1 MKPPLANL
9 VNSIIL
15 LTVGSWGYAASG
27 YQYITALIAPVF
39 GLLFLGLHHG
49 LVRERRYAV
58 YPIIGLTLLLLIALV
73 RPLTRELGQQ
83 DYAGVA
89 RVALMMFSCMVASV
103 RYFQHFVYD
112 EAGNIKL

>member
-1 MKPPLANL
+1 MKPPVANL
-9 VNSIIL
+9 VNSAIL
-15 LTVGSWGYAASG
+15 VVLGGWGFAASG
-27 YQYITALIAPVF
+27 YQYVTALIAPVF
-39 GLLFLGLHHG
+39 GLVFLGLHAG

-73 RPLTRELGQQ
+73 RPLTRELSQG

-89 RVALMMFSCMVASV
+89 RVAVMMFSCMVATV

-112 EAGNIKL
+112 EEGNIKL